1 MQALLEVVFPVF
13 IIVGYGYLAAWRK
26 WVSETTIDGVM
37 SFAQNFAV
45 PLLLF
50 SGISQ
55 INLGQNFHAPL
66 LLSFYAGAF
75 AGGAFAFLGA
85 RYIFKRSLTD
95 CVAIG
100 FIGLFSNSLLLGIPI
115 TERAYG
121 TDALGWNFAIVSIHA
136 PILYSVGIAFMEY
149 AKAKG
154 QGLSPAKLARQIA
167 RSVLRNPL
175 VLGIAAG
182 WIVNIGQIELPKFAW
197 DAVGMMKSAAIPAAL
212 FGLGGVLVRYKPE
225 GDMRVILWAITAS
238 LLVHPLIT
246 YGMGHFVFDLETGA
260 LRSATITAAMAPG
273 VNTYIFADMYGA
285 ARRVVASSIL
295 IGTGLTVIT
304 GSAWI
309 LLVG

>member
-1 MQALLEVVFPVF
+1 MQALFDVVLPVF
-13 IIVGYGYLAAWRK
+13 VIVGYGYLAAWRK
-26 WVSETTIDGVM
+26 WVSEAIIDGVM

-55 INLGQNFHAPL
+55 IDLGQNFHAPL
-66 LLSFYAGAF
+66 LLSFYVGAF

-85 RYIFKRSLTD
+85 RYVFKRSLTD
-95 CVAIG
+95 CIAIG

-136 PILYSVGIAFMEY
+136 PILYSVGIALMEY

-154 QGLSPAKLARQIA
+154 LGLSPTKLARQIA

-182 WIVNIGQIELPKFAW
+182 WVVNIGQIDLPQFAW
-197 DAVGMMKSAAIPAAL
+197 DAVNMMKAAAIPAAL

-225 GDMRVILWAITAS
+225 GDMRVILWAMTAS
-238 LLVHPLIT
+238 LMVHPTVT
-246 YGMGHFVFDLETGA
+246 YLLAHWVFDLETGA

-273 VNTYIFADMYGA
+273 VNAYLFANMYGA
-285 ARRVVASSIL
+285 AKRVAATSVLMA
-295 IGTGLTVIT
+295 TALTVVT
-304 GSAWI
+304 SWVWLAI
-309 LLVG
+309 LP